1 MTDPAKYAGL
11 AINQPDVA
19 LIFEGGGMRNSYTAG
34 MVVEL
39 LARNLN
45 FGRVYG
51 ISAGSSHTVNYL
63 VRDAARA
70 RASFVELVQYPRFGG
85 WGSFLRGEG
94 YFNGPYLYEELI
106 ETAPADDPMSFDWD
120 TFRANPADLHIEAM
134 DWDTGET
141 VAFTKADMKTA
152 HDVGVM
158 VRASSTMPIF
168 MPPTTIDGRTYMD
181 GGMGDS
187 WGILLNAARA
197 DGFERFCII
206 RTQPRGYRKRPMS
219 RAAQALFRAAF
230 RAHPIVAERTI
241 ARWQPYNE
249 LCDEIEHLEEAAAA
263 WVFYPDT
270 MDVTN
275 KTTDYD
281 ALVRSYETGQAQ
293 VKRDISS
300 LLEWLA

>member
-1 MTDPAKYAGL
+1 MPIVDQADL

-19 LIFEGGGMRNSYTAG
+19 LIFEGGGMRNSYTAP

-39 LARNLN
+39 LARNIN
-45 FGRVYG
+45 FGHVYG

-63 VRDAARA
+63 VRDAVRA

-85 WGSFLRGEG
+85 WKSFLAGHG

-106 ETAPADDPMSFDWD
+106 ETAPADDPMRFDWD
-120 TFRANPADLHIEAM
+120 TFRANPADVHIEAM

-141 VAFTKADMKTA
+141 VAFTKADMKEA
-152 HDVGVM
+152 RDVGLM

-168 MPPTTIDGRTYMD
+168 MPPTTIGDRTYVD

-197 DGFERFCII
+197 DGFTRFCII
-206 RTQPRGYRKRPMS
+206 RTQPRGYRKKPMGAMEQ
-219 RAAQALFRAAF
+219 RLFRAAF
-230 RAHPIVAERTI
+230 RKHPVVAERTI

-249 LCDEIEHLEEAAAA
+249 LCDEIEHLEATGAA

-270 MDVTN
+270 MEVTN

-281 ALVRSYETGQAQ
+281 ALVRSYEAGQAQ
-293 VKRDISS
+293 ARRDIES
-300 LLEWLA
+300 LEAWLG

>member
-1 MTDPAKYAGL
+1 MA
-11 AINQPDVA
+11 
-19 LIFEGGGMRNSYTAG
+19 
-34 MVVEL
+34 
-39 LARNLN
+39 
-45 FGRVYG
+45 
-51 ISAGSSHTVNYL
+51 
-63 VRDAARA
+63 
-70 RASFVELVQYPRFGG
+70 
-85 WGSFLRGEG
+85 
-94 YFNGPYLYEELI
+94 
-106 ETAPADDPMSFDWD
+106 FDWD
-120 TFRANPADLHIEAM
+120 TFAANPAEMHIEAM
-134 DWDTGET
+134 DWNTGET
-141 VAFTKADMKTA
+141 VAWTRADVKDA
-152 HDVGVM
+152 HDLGLK

-197 DGFERFCII
+197 DGYERFCII

-281 ALVRSYETGQAQ
+281 ALVRSYETGLAQAQ
-293 VKRDISS
+293 RDISS